1 MSHAYARNYIHLV
14 FGTKER
20 RNWIRNSASMHR
32 ELTTIAAQFN
42 TALIA
47 IGGTNN
53 HVHLLFHLSP
63 RIPLA
68 TLVRNLKTIS
78 SKHEND
84 SGHLFAWQEGYG
96 AFSVSPSRLDATRE
110 YIEQQEEHHK
120 RRDFAEEFRMLI
132 EKSGISYS
140 DRVFG

>member
-1 MSHAYARNYIHLV
+1 
-14 FGTKER
+14 
-20 RNWIRNSASMHR
+20 MHR

-68 TLVRNLKTIS
+68 TIVLNLKTIS
-78 SKHEND
+78 SKTKHD

>member
-1 MSHAYARNYIHLV
+1 MAHAYARNYIHLV

-20 RNWIRNSASMHR
+20 RDWIRNPAEMHQK
-32 ELTTIAAQFN
+32 LTTIAAQFN

-84 SGHLFAWQEGYG
+84 AGHLFAWQEGYG

-140 DRVFG
+140 NRVFG

>member
-96 AFSVSPSRLDATRE
+96 AFSVSPSRLNATRE